1 MAKNTSGPLSPMEL
15 RFVEEMIKDGSV
27 QKKAAIRAGYSIDT
41 ASQAASRMMNDPRV
55 QNMIEQANKKAVE
68 VVGITAARVLQELA
82 LIAFARPGD
91 VIKIGDDGEAD
102 VDLKGLSNDKSSGS
116 EVSISTV
123 SGAGGKKSKA
133 VSVKTVKPAD
143 KVAALVTIAKMSN
156 FFPKEQIEV
165 TGKLTLAE
173 LIAQSFDSDEDTVP
187 AVRPEALN

>member
-55 QNMIEQANKKAVE
+55 QNMISEANKKAVE

-173 LIAQSFDSDEDTVP
+173 LIAQSFDSEEDMKTPVTH
-187 AVRPEALN
+187 